1 MLEKPAFI
9 QGIFSFEGKGLQSPQ
24 PFSPPIT
31 YKVPFDKRSQLVY
44 FRAGSSSPEM
54 VCFLLVRDG
63 KPVRY
68 FPVAAKGA
76 THVPLAVVEDLHPE
90 TQLEVM
96 FAAPAGEK
104 GTVVL
109 DIGMME
115 F

>member
-24 PFSPPIT
+24 PFSPPLT

-54 VCFLLVRDG
+54 IYLTLVRDG

-68 FPVAAKGA
+68 FPIAAKGA
-76 THVPLAVVEDLHPE
+76 VHVPLAVVEDMHPE
-90 TQLEVM
+90 TQLEVLL
-96 FAAPAGEK
+96 AAPAGEM
-104 GTVVL
+104 GSVVL
-109 DIGMME
+109 DIGLME

>member
-1 MLEKPAFI
+1 MLEKPTFI
-9 QGIFSFEGKGLQSPQ
+9 QGIFAFEGKGLQSPQ

-31 YKVPFDKRSQLVY
+31 YKVPFDKRSQLIY

-54 VCFLLVRDG
+54 VCFALVRDG

-68 FPVAAKGA
+68 FPIAAKGA
-76 THVPLAVVEDLHPE
+76 THVPLAVVEDMHPE
-90 TQLEVM
+90 TQLEVLL
-96 FAAPAGEK
+96 AAPAGET

>member
-9 QGIFSFEGKGLQSPQ
+9 QGIFAFEGKGLQSPQ

-31 YKVPFDKRSQLVY
+31 YKVPFDKRSQLIY

-54 VCFLLVRDG
+54 VCFTLVRDG

-68 FPVAAKGA
+68 FPIAAKGA
-76 THVPLAVVEDLHPE
+76 THVPLAVVEEMHPE
-90 TQLEVM
+90 TQLEVLL
-96 FAAPAGEK
+96 AAPAGEK